1 MASSV
6 RPVITNVPLL
16 AHAHGGQNPQTS
28 QTSNP
33 QSSVPLRTEKTQKSR
48 TENFLTALLNA
59 LRLYV

>member
-6 RPVITNVPLL
+6 RPVITSIPLPT
-16 AHAHGGQNPQTS
+16 HALSGQNPQAS
-28 QTSNP
+28 QTREA
-33 QSSVPLRTEKTQKSR
+33 QSSTPLRTEKTQSK

>member
-6 RPVITNVPLL
+6 RPVITNVSLL
-16 AHAHGGQNPQTS
+16 THAHGGQNPQTS
-28 QTSNP
+28 QTSST
-33 QSSVPLRTEKTQKSR
+33 QSSAPIRKEKTQSR